1 MLRFFFSMLLIGGA
15 VVLAFAG
22 VRGTK
27 SALPPIEIFPDMDHQ
42 AKFQP
47 QHGNAFFADGL
58 SARKPVAGTIPLGY
72 TLPGAFLQAGAKN
85 GTFSPAGFSNQ
96 PDYANTG
103 RFGDVFGDGIPVE
116 VTEEFVRRGHER
128 FNIHCAACHGK
139 VGMGNGIVAQFGMV
153 AVANLQLDL
162 FKAMPDGQLFYTITN
177 GKGNMGAY
185 GPNIAVEDRWA
196 VVAYVRA
203 LQRSQSGKLA
213 DLPAEKQ
220 KALQET
226 K

>member
-1 MLRFFFSMLLIGGA
+1 MSGKILIGGA

-22 VRGTK
+22 VRGSK

-42 AKFQP
+42 PKFQP

-72 TLPGAFLQAGAKN
+72 NLPGSFLQAGAKN
-85 GTFSPAGFSNQ
+85 GAFNPGGFTNQ

-103 RFGDVFGDGIPVE
+103 RFGDVFGDGIPVDVSE
-116 VTEEFVRRGHER
+116 DFVRRGHDR

-139 VGMGNGIVAQFGMV
+139 VGMGNGIVSQFGLV

-162 FKAMPDGQLFYTITN
+162 FKAMPDGQLYYTITN

-185 GPNIAVEDRWA
+185 GPNISIEDRWA
-196 VVAYVRA
+196 IVAYVRA

-213 DLPAEKQ
+213 DLPADKQ